1 MQTSVTNRKAGTKA
15 IAPKSGVVRIG
26 PRNMTQE
33 KKADIH
39 VHKVDDRI
47 ESIVVTCACG
57 EKITIVCEYPT
68 ETPS

>member
-1 MQTSVTNRKAGTKA
+1 MQTSVGNKNAAAKTM
-15 IAPKSGVVRIG
+15 PKSGVVRIG

-57 EKITIVCEYPT
+57 EKITIVCEYPN

>member
-1 MQTSVTNRKAGTKA
+1 MQASLSNNSVSSNPTPKA
-15 IAPKSGVVRIG
+15 GVVRIG